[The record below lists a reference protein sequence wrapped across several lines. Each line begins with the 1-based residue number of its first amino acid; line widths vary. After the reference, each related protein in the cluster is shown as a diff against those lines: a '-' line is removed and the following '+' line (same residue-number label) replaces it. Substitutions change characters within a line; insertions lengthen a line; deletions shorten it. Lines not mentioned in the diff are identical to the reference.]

1 MLKRGIIPRFFYL
14 DPQIMTPTV
23 AQILSII
30 DAIAPC
36 SLSEPWD
43 NCGMSAGS
51 LHWPVKKILVGLDPC
66 MQVMGAAKNWRA
78 DMVLT
83 HHPLF
88 ISPEKTIDF
97 QHMPGSAIAMAARE
111 QIAIV
116 CAHTNLDKAEN
127 GLNDVFAHCIGVVCT
142 HALVP
147 EPRALDSQDSR
158 TGIGRIGYPASP
170 ATLAHLVDDI
180 KARLKIPFVRV
191 VGDMDMA
198 IEKIALCT
206 GSGGS
211 LISDFIKSGAD
222 LYITGDIKYH
232 DARLVEDHGRAL
244 IDVGHF
250 ASEIAAKDLLTERMV
265 QAASLAG
272 YDLEIKGF
280 NQETDPFATV

>member
-1 MLKRGIIPRFFYL
+1 
-14 DPQIMTPTV
+14 MTLTV
-23 AQILSII
+23 EKILNII
-30 DAIAPC
+30 DGIAPC
-36 SLSEPWD
+36 SLAEPWD

-51 LHWPVKKILVGLDPC
+51 LQWPVKKILVGLDPC
-66 MQVMGAAKNWRA
+66 MQVMRAARNWEA

-97 QHMPGSAIAMAARE
+97 LHMPGSAIAMAARE

-116 CAHTNLDKAEN
+116 CAHTNLDKAQN
-127 GLNDVFAHCIGVVCT
+127 GLNDLFASRIGVVCT
-142 HALVP
+142 HALLP
-147 EPRALDSQDSR
+147 DPRALDRQDNQK
-158 TGIGRIGYPASP
+158 TGIGRIGHPASP
-170 ATLAHLVDDI
+170 ATLARLVDDI
-180 KARLKIPFVRV
+180 KTRLEIPFVRV
-191 VGDMDMA
+191 VGDMGMKV
-198 IEKIALCT
+198 EKIALCT

-232 DARLVEDHGRAL
+232 DARLVEAYGRAL

-250 ASEIAAKDLLTERMV
+250 ASEIAAVDLLSERMV

-280 NQETDPFATV
+280 SQETDPFATV

>member
-1 MLKRGIIPRFFYL
+1 
-14 DPQIMTPTV
+14 MTPTV
-23 AQILSII
+23 EQILCII
-30 DAIAPC
+30 DGIAPC
-36 SLSEPWD
+36 NLAEPWD

-66 MQVMGAAKNWRA
+66 MQVMCAARNWEA
-78 DMVLT
+78 DLVLT

-116 CAHTNLDKAEN
+116 CAHTNLDKAQN
-127 GLNDVFAHCIGVVCT
+127 GLNDFFAHRIGVVCT
-142 HALVP
+142 HALVQDF
-147 EPRALDSQDSR
+147 RALDRQDKRS
-158 TGIGRIGYPASP
+158 GIGRIGHPASP
-170 ATLAHLVDDI
+170 VTLARLVDDI
-180 KARLKIPFVRV
+180 KTRLEIPFVRV
-191 VGDMDMA
+191 VGDMGMKV
-198 IEKIALCT
+198 EKIALCT

-211 LISDFIKSGAD
+211 MVPDFIKSGAD

-232 DARLVEDHGRAL
+232 DARLVEEHGRAL

-250 ASEIAAKDLLTERMV
+250 ASEIAAVDLLSKRMV

>member
-1 MLKRGIIPRFFYL
+1 MLKRGILPRFFYL
-14 DPQIMTPTV
+14 GRQIMTPTV
-23 AQILSII
+23 EQVLDII
-30 DAIAPC
+30 NGIAPS
-36 SLSEPWD
+36 SLAEPWD
-43 NCGMSAGS
+43 NCGLSAGS
-51 LHWPVKKILVGLDPC
+51 LHWPVKKILVGLDPS
-66 MQVMGAAKNWRA
+66 MQVMRAAQNWAA

-97 QHMPGSAIAMAARE
+97 QHMPGSAIATAARE

-127 GLNDVFAHCIGVVCT
+127 GLNDYFARHIGVACT

-147 EPRALDSQDSR
+147 DPRDLDRQDNR
-158 TGIGRIGYPASP
+158 TGFGRIGHPASP
-170 ATLAHLVDDI
+170 ATLARLVDDI
-180 KARLKIPFVRV
+180 KTRLGIPFVRV
-191 VGDMDMA
+191 VGDMERMV
-198 IEKIALCT
+198 EKIALCT

-211 LISDFIKSGAD
+211 MIPEFIKSGAD

-232 DARLVEDHGRAL
+232 DARLVEEHGRAL

-250 ASEIAAKDLLTERMV
+250 ASEIAAKDLLSDRMM

-272 YDLEIKGF
+272 YDLEIKGY